1 MSSNFNKIVLVDE
14 DTVVGRGVSYVLQHE
29 LVQQTQVIKPSEL
42 LLNTNSTAMIQ
53 INNARLLLLLILER
67 GQASIA
73 RFQQV
78 YDRFHDVPM
87 IVMGRRGDHSLFK
100 HVRMSQSKGWL
111 PHDCS
116 RTELAKSIR
125 SVMKGEDYF
134 PVVNVCE
141 IDSEPQSDIAISP
154 MLTDRE
160 FEVFSMLAEG
170 LNVHEVAERLFLSS
184 KTVSNHRTNI
194 LNKLHL
200 NNSAQLARLAIR
212 HGVIEP

>member
-1 MSSNFNKIVLVDE
+1 M
-14 DTVVGRGVSYVLQHE
+14 VGRGVSYVLQHE

-42 LLNTNSTAMIQ
+42 LVNVNTTAMMQ
-53 INNARLLLLLILER
+53 INSARLLLLLILER
-67 GQASIA
+67 GHASIN

-78 YDRFHDVPM
+78 YERFHDVPM
-87 IVMGRRGDHSLFK
+87 IVMGRRGDHALFK
-100 HVRMSQSKGWL
+100 HVRTSHSKGWL

-116 RTELAKSIR
+116 RTDLAKSIR
-125 SVMKGEDYF
+125 AVVKGEDYF
-134 PVVNVCE
+134 PVVNVGGME
-141 IDSEPQSDIAISP
+141 DEADADVAISP

-160 FEVFSMLAEG
+160 FEIFSMLAEG

>member
-1 MSSNFNKIVLVDE
+1 MSNNFHKIVLIDE

-29 LVQQTQVIKPSEL
+29 LIQQTEVVKPSDL
-42 LLNTNSTAMIQ
+42 LLNTNSSAI
-53 INNARLLLLLILER
+53 ISLNNARLLLVLILET

-73 RFQQV
+73 RFQQI
-78 YDRFHDVPM
+78 YDRFRDVPI
-87 IVMGRRGDHSLFK
+87 IVMGRRGDHALFK
-100 HVRMSQSKGWL
+100 HVRMSHSKGWL

-116 RTELAKSIR
+116 RGELAKSIR
-125 SVMKGEDYF
+125 AVIKGDDYF
-134 PVVNVCE
+134 PVINMQEVEDKPAETPV
-141 IDSEPQSDIAISP
+141 SP

-160 FEVFSMLAEG
+160 FEIFSMLAEG

-194 LNKLHL
+194 LNKLQL

-212 HGVIEP
+212 HGVIDP